1 MPPQCPAVA
10 IEVICSTASQSDS
23 QIANQFFL
31 FSDLISILAVIW
43 LPAWTKLLDAST
55 RSFAVT
61 EGMGSA
67 DGAFDKDRI
76 PKKAGD
82 PTRREFTYFMLGGA
96 RFIYASSARLALIK
110 VMNIAFAALFEM
122 SKRNMI
128 EKEKIDVMVFPD
140 LYAFVFRIIHV
151 IVRSRF

>member
-1 MPPQCPAVA
+1 MICAALLWNPIFATV
-10 IEVICSTASQSDS
+10 VIYSKITSNCLVGSVRT
-23 QIANQFFL
+23 
-31 FSDLISILAVIW
+31 
-43 LPAWTKLLDAST
+43 
-55 RSFAVT
+55 FAVT

-110 VMNIAFAALFEM
+110 VC
-122 SKRNMI
+122 
-128 EKEKIDVMVFPD
+128 KEKSF
-140 LYAFVFRIIHV
+140 LE
-151 IVRSRF
+151 VRTILSWFMIFSMKQDDTRLLVAPLLQIWDERRDERKILLLSSVCSISKVQRHML

>member
-1 MPPQCPAVA
+1 MPPHCPAVT

>member
-1 MPPQCPAVA
+1 
-10 IEVICSTASQSDS
+10 
-23 QIANQFFL
+23 
-31 FSDLISILAVIW
+31 
-43 LPAWTKLLDAST
+43 
-55 RSFAVT
+55 
-61 EGMGSA
+61 MGSA

-128 EKEKIDVMVFPD
+128 EKEKIDVMAFPD

>member
-1 MPPQCPAVA
+1 MGSVR
-10 IEVICSTASQSDS
+10 T
-23 QIANQFFL
+23 
-31 FSDLISILAVIW
+31 
-43 LPAWTKLLDAST
+43 
-55 RSFAVT
+55 FAVT

-110 VMNIAFAALFEM
+110 VC
-122 SKRNMI
+122 
-128 EKEKIDVMVFPD
+128 KEKSFLEVRTIPQGSGKLAHK
-140 LYAFVFRIIHV
+140 LYNLCTLIIC
-151 IVRSRF
+151 I

>member
-1 MPPQCPAVA
+1 MPPHCPAVT

-110 VMNIAFAALFEM
+110 VMNIAFAALFEVP
-122 SKRNMI
+122 KRNMI
-128 EKEKIDVMVFPD
+128 E
-140 LYAFVFRIIHV
+140 
-151 IVRSRF
+151 

>member
-1 MPPQCPAVA
+1 
-10 IEVICSTASQSDS
+10 
-23 QIANQFFL
+23 
-31 FSDLISILAVIW
+31 
-43 LPAWTKLLDAST
+43 
-55 RSFAVT
+55 
-61 EGMGSA
+61 MGSA

-128 EKEKIDVMVFPD
+128 GKEKIDVMAYPD
-140 LYAFVFRIIHV
+140 L
-151 IVRSRF
+151 

>member
-1 MPPQCPAVA
+1 MICATRLPNLIFVT
-10 IEVICSTASQSDS
+10 IVIYWKM
-23 QIANQFFL
+23 
-31 FSDLISILAVIW
+31 ILNCLAGSVR
-43 LPAWTKLLDAST
+43 T
-55 RSFAVT
+55 FAVT

-110 VMNIAFAALFEM
+110 VWKYERIA
-122 SKRNMI
+122 S
-128 EKEKIDVMVFPD
+128 
-140 LYAFVFRIIHV
+140 FV
-151 IVRSRF
+151 

>member
-1 MPPQCPAVA
+1 MIWSPFLPW
-10 IEVICSTASQSDS
+10 SDYRPEP
-23 QIANQFFL
+23 N
-31 FSDLISILAVIW
+31 
-43 LPAWTKLLDAST
+43 LLDAST

-128 EKEKIDVMVFPD
+128 EEEKIDVMSYPD
-140 LYAFVFRIIHV
+140 LYAFVFCIIHV
-151 IVRSRF
+151 IVRLKF

>member
-1 MPPQCPAVA
+1 MGA
-10 IEVICSTASQSDS
+10 
-23 QIANQFFL
+23 
-31 FSDLISILAVIW
+31 
-43 LPAWTKLLDAST
+43 T

-110 VMNIAFAALFEM
+110 VIAMQQSISPPDHFPAAFFNNITCIQMQCIA
-122 SKRNMI
+122 
-128 EKEKIDVMVFPD
+128 
-140 LYAFVFRIIHV
+140 
-151 IVRSRF
+151 

>member
-1 MPPQCPAVA
+1 
-10 IEVICSTASQSDS
+10 
-23 QIANQFFL
+23 
-31 FSDLISILAVIW
+31 
-43 LPAWTKLLDAST
+43 
-55 RSFAVT
+55 
-61 EGMGSA
+61 MGSA

-110 VMNIAFAALFEM
+110 VINIVFGALFEK

-128 EKEKIDVMVFPD
+128 EKKC
-140 LYAFVFRIIHV
+140 
-151 IVRSRF
+151 

>member
-1 MPPQCPAVA
+1 M
-10 IEVICSTASQSDS
+10 
-23 QIANQFFL
+23 
-31 FSDLISILAVIW
+31 ILNCLAGSVR
-43 LPAWTKLLDAST
+43 T
-55 RSFAVT
+55 FAVT

-110 VMNIAFAALFEM
+110 VWKYERIA
-122 SKRNMI
+122 S
-128 EKEKIDVMVFPD
+128 
-140 LYAFVFRIIHV
+140 FV
-151 IVRSRF
+151 

>member
-1 MPPQCPAVA
+1 MICAALLWNPIFATV
-10 IEVICSTASQSDS
+10 VIYSKITSNCLVGSVRT
-23 QIANQFFL
+23 
-31 FSDLISILAVIW
+31 
-43 LPAWTKLLDAST
+43 
-55 RSFAVT
+55 FAVT

-110 VMNIAFAALFEM
+110 VWKYERIA
-122 SKRNMI
+122 S
-128 EKEKIDVMVFPD
+128 
-140 LYAFVFRIIHV
+140 FV
-151 IVRSRF
+151 